1 MDKGAKIALGIVG
14 GLILVGGV
22 SAAIYYGTRK
32 KLDDGNDA
40 GNIGGG
46 GSGGGSG
53 SPSVTVGGMTFN
65 LQQVQ
70 DALKSI
76 ADATKE
82 KFPLRIGMFGP
93 NIKAMQ
99 TALRNKF
106 NQLNV
111 ASNGVFDIKTATAL
125 KNIKYITLLE
135 NTIDDEEFL
144 DIIDGKQKSLSADG
158 LQQGDKQDF
167 WSRPMPSG
175 NYQVI

>member
-1 MDKGAKIALGIVG
+1 MEKGAKIALVVGSIIVVG
-14 GLILVGGV
+14 GI
-22 SAAIYYGTRK
+22 SAAIYYGTK
-32 KLDDGNDA
+32 NKVTTT
-40 GNIGGG
+40 GG
-46 GSGGGSG
+46 GSGGTGGTGGGST
-53 SPSVTVGGMTFN
+53 PNVNVGGMSFN
-65 LQQVQ
+65 LQDVQ
-70 DALKSI
+70 DALKSL

-82 KFPLRIGMFGP
+82 KFPLRVGMFGP

-111 ASNGVFDIKTATAL
+111 ASNGVFDLKTATAL

-144 DIIDGKQKSLSADG
+144 DIIDGKKKTLSADG
-158 LQQGDKQDF
+158 DLQQGDKQDF
-167 WSRPMPSG
+167 WYAPMPSG